1 MSKGM
6 SYQARLLNSYLIDK
20 VHLCHNPC
28 LSIRPYLGENDVKL
42 SYPISIH
49 LHISLL
55 KLCIYAKYCSLNAFH
70 HISMVSAYPLDLF
83 ARDRCKTSINS
94 TIDSHQ
100 TIVSASTHTNI
111 SKKGYICRKID
122 LQMHFTSLLWSLLI
136 RLIFLLEIDIKLL
149 LP

>member
-6 SYQARLLNSYLIDK
+6 SYQARLLNSYLIGK
-20 VHLCHNPC
+20 VRLCYNPC
-28 LSIRPYLGENDVKL
+28 LSITPENDVKL

-94 TIDSHQ
+94 TIDSH
-100 TIVSASTHTNI
+100 
-111 SKKGYICRKID
+111 
-122 LQMHFTSLLWSLLI
+122 
-136 RLIFLLEIDIKLL
+136 
-149 LP
+149 